1 MKEYIVCFIFWMLF
15 TVFLVLLG
23 KAAAGEK
30 KSESHFLTTGYLVY
44 SFPVAVCGLIVQF
57 LNLPWIVFAGCMAVI
72 WVVLC
77 GYIIYVR
84 KKKDAE
90 LFRVKLGLYI
100 RENWILYVI
109 LAAFTVMLFFYFRGF
124 WLGNHLDDGYYI
136 TKVATLPYTTT
147 GYATNYAVG
156 VGKSG
161 FDSYLLNTWELE
173 ASVYV
178 KLLGVNPALFL
189 RLFQS
194 VFYYFLFLNVVKGFA
209 ENILKKLNVKIKSSL
224 IQFPVLI
231 TLLFGMYYI
240 FLFSYNI
247 LPLRDTFHFNT
258 GMFLGATMPKML
270 GIILLLF
277 YFTEVSR
284 INLKMI
290 LSVAAISLV
299 MISKTTI
306 VLPVLIVTVSS
317 YFIVS
322 LLMNYGKKEKVF
334 SVAVLL
340 LYCVAGFILPGSAGC
355 QETLYA
361 DVRQSLHSPVVV
373 VSLVIFLGSFLLKE
387 RVINKINGVM
397 ILIAACMIIPQVN
410 DIFEQASVYRFV
422 SGRAWT
428 TWIYTLIILSSI
440 YLCVVFLKLKAKER
454 FIKAGY
460 LVIGMI
466 LMAGIPY
473 GFNKTGDTLVPGD
486 PVAET
491 DVKNSIKVIL
501 GNKYFMPE
509 STIKLGEELEKLT
522 KESGEKLYVVTPNWV
537 YPNGAMHGLSVMIR
551 TYAPDIVSV
560 SAVERFP
567 VNNGSPAASFEQ
579 EKYMQ
584 FSSDPNE
591 ESSEAFK
598 EQADAAGV
606 NCIVSQNEACT
617 EWLEDMGYVLYSE
630 IEEGPY
636 YIWYR

>member
-147 GYATNYAVG
+147 GYASNYAVG
-156 VGKSG
+156 VERCG
-161 FDSYLLNTWELE
+161 FDSYILNTWELE

-209 ENILKKLNVKIKSSL
+209 ENILTKLNVKIKSSL
-224 IQFPVLI
+224 IQFPILI

-306 VLPVLIVTVSS
+306 VLPIIIVTAVS

-322 LLMNYGKKEKVF
+322 LLMNYGKKEKV
-334 SVAVLL
+334 SAVAVLL

-361 DVRQSLHSPVVV
+361 DVRQSLHSPVVIA
-373 VSLVIFLGSFLLKE
+373 SLVIFLGSFLLKE

-397 ILIAACMIIPQVN
+397 ILIAACMIIPEMN
-410 DIFEQASVYRFV
+410 DVFEQASVYRFV

-440 YLCVVFLKLKAKER
+440 YLCAIFLKLKAKER

-491 DVKNSIKVIL
+491 DVKNSIRVIL

-509 STIKLGEELEKLT
+509 STMRLGEKLEKLT

-537 YPNGAMHGLSVMIR
+537 YPNGTMHGLSVMIR

-591 ESSEAFK
+591 ESSEAFE